1 MASNIFENDLSL
13 IGEASRTYLAR
24 KHRMLIG
31 GEWVEAASGKTFDVI
46 DPTDGRVLASVPEG
60 DAPDVDRAVKAAR
73 SALRDGPWA
82 KWGPVQRERAL
93 LRLADLI
100 ERDGTLLS
108 EVESVNGGRVLSST
122 RFLDVELS
130 IDYLRYMAGWASKIN
145 GQTIEP
151 SLPRTDRT
159 RFTAMSLREPIGV
172 VAAITPWNVPL
183 GQAIWKLA
191 PVLATGCTMVLK
203 PAEQTPLTALRLG
216 ELVQEAGIPPGVLNV
231 VTGFGPTAGAALV
244 KHPGVDKI
252 GFTGSTETGRQI
264 GTLAAARMTHVTLE
278 LGGKSAMVV
287 MDDADLDLAI
297 PGLAAGIFSN
307 HGQNCCA
314 GSRMYVHSK
323 VYDRVVDGVAQIAR
337 SIQLG
342 SPLQPSTQMGPLIS
356 ARQQERVLSYIQSG
370 VEQGA
375 TLVAGGTP
383 VGAAGCYVQPT
394 LLADVRHDM
403 RVVQEE
409 IFGPVLGIMRFDDF
423 DDVIARAND
432 SQFGLGGS
440 IWTTNLNRAHRFI
453 AESESGMVWVNT
465 HAVLDRSVPFGGFKQ
480 SGIGHELGEEAVRHH
495 TRLKSAIIALDTRA

>member
-1 MASNIFENDLSL
+1 MADNTLENDLGL
-13 IGEASRTYLAR
+13 ISETSRAYLSR
-24 KHRMLIG
+24 KHRLLIG

-46 DPTDGRVLASVPEG
+46 DPTNGRVLTSVPEG
-60 DAPDVDRAVKAAR
+60 DSADVDRAVIAAR
-73 SALRDGPWA
+73 TALKDGPWA

-93 LRLADLI
+93 LRLADLLD
-100 ERDGTLLS
+100 RDGPLLS
-108 EVESVNGGRVLSST
+108 EVESVNGGRIMQST
-122 RFLDVELS
+122 RMLDVELS
-130 IDYLRYMAGWASKIN
+130 VDYLRYMAGWASKIT

-151 SLPRTDRT
+151 SLPRNDRT

-172 VAAITPWNVPL
+172 VGAITPWNVPL
-183 GQAIWKLA
+183 GQAVWKLA

-216 ELVQEAGIPPGVLNV
+216 ELVQEAGIPSGVLNI

-244 KHPGVDKI
+244 GHPGVDKI

-264 GTLAAARMTHVTLE
+264 GMLAASRMKHVTLE

-287 MDDADLDLAI
+287 MDDADLDWAI

-314 GSRMYVHSK
+314 GSRMYVQRK
-323 VYDRVVDGVAQIAR
+323 VYDKVVEGVAKIAR
-337 SIQLG
+337 SIKLG
-342 SPLQPSTQMGPLIS
+342 SPLQPSTQMGPLVS
-356 ARQQERVLSYIQSG
+356 AKQQERVLEYIRSG
-370 VEQGA
+370 VRQGA
-375 TLVAGGTP
+375 TVVTGGAAVAS
-383 VGAAGCYVQPT
+383 AGCYVQPT

-409 IFGPVLGIMRFDDF
+409 IFGPVLGIMSFDDF
-423 DDVIARAND
+423 DDVIRRAND
-432 SQFGLGGS
+432 TQFGLGGS

-465 HAVLDRSVPFGGFKQ
+465 HGVLDRSVPFGGFKQ
-480 SGIGHELGEEAVRHH
+480 SGIGHELGEEAIHHH
-495 TRLKSAIIALDTRA
+495 TRLKSAIIALDSRV